1 MVSKRFYKI
10 LNKGEINMKYKIYIV
25 EDDLAIS
32 NLLQEYISKY
42 GFEVRLAENFEDIM
56 INFNEYN
63 PDIVLLDINL
73 PKFDGFYWCKKI
85 RQQSNIPI
93 VFISSRDSG
102 MDQVMALD
110 SGADDYVIKPFDVDV
125 VIAKIK
131 SHIRRA
137 FGEYAPKIQE
147 EIIEIDNLKFYLER
161 LEIEFND
168 ENLIITKREGILLKY
183 LMKKYPKVVSR
194 DFLLEKIWDDIDFV
208 EENTLSVN
216 ISRIRKRLQSLG
228 IENGIETIR
237 GAGYRLNKTW

>member
-1 MVSKRFYKI
+1 
-10 LNKGEINMKYKIYIV
+10 MKYKIYIV

-32 NLLQEYISKY
+32 NLLQEYINKY
-42 GFEVRLAENFEDIM
+42 GFEVRTEEDFQDVM
-56 INFNEYN
+56 INFNEYS
-63 PDIVLLDINL
+63 PDIVLLDVNL

-85 RQQSNIPI
+85 RQQSKIPI
-93 VFISSRDSG
+93 IFISARDSG
-102 MDQVMALD
+102 MDQVMALE
-110 SGADDYVIKPFDVDV
+110 SGADDYITKPFDVDV

-137 FGEYAPKIQE
+137 FGDYAPNVQE
-147 EIIEIDNLKFYLER
+147 KIIEIDKLKFYPER

-168 ENLIITKREGILLKY
+168 EKLIITKREGILLEY

-216 ISRIRKRLQSLG
+216 ISRIRKRLQSIG

-237 GAGYRLNKTW
+237 GAGYRFNKTW

>member
-1 MVSKRFYKI
+1 
-10 LNKGEINMKYKIYIV
+10 MKHRIYIV

-32 NLLQEYISKY
+32 NLLEEYMNRY
-42 GFEVRLAENFEDIM
+42 GFEVESAEDFENIM
-56 INFNEYN
+56 LRFNEYN
-63 PDIVLLDINL
+63 PDIILLDVNL

-85 RQQSNIPI
+85 RQQSSIPI
-93 VFISSRDSG
+93 MFISARDSG
-102 MDQVMALD
+102 MDQIMALE
-110 SGADDYVIKPFDVDV
+110 SGADDYITKPFDVDV

-137 FGEYAPKIQE
+137 FGDYAPTIQE
-147 EIIEIDNLKFYLER
+147 KIIEVDKFKFYPER
-161 LEIEFND
+161 LEIEFN
-168 ENLIITKREGILLKY
+168 NVKLIITKREGILLEY
-183 LMKKYPKVVSR
+183 LMRKYPKVVSR

-228 IENGIETIR
+228 IENGVETIR